1 MYTQISDII
10 GFFGNLIY
18 GRTVEGELA
27 TRNPAGHSMLA
38 DVEVDEAAGHA
49 AWVHRR
55 SKEFVGLLYVGSPE
69 PGA

>member
-18 GRTVEGELA
+18 GRTVEGELV

-38 DVEVDEAAGHA
+38 DVELDEAAGHPLGA
-49 AWVHRR
+49 QTLYGICRPALRR
-55 SKEFVGLLYVGSPE
+55 IS
-69 PGA
+69 